1 MNIHTYACVLRV
13 LRNTL
18 VTLRSAMWQKYVD
31 ICTWRSESVCMH
43 MHRMHRCITCRRF
56 QSTSAL
62 CLLFCHI
69 ILSFNIALILTMP
82 LTRTFSFTALNVLNN
97 LDDAPPAPSS
107 VSCHSQTP
115 AVSLPCKPFVKP
127 PTIPFD
133 RLSFIRR
140 PSPLAPSDNFL
151 NLSVLPPPKRLVPLK
166 PRLDL
171 YRNTLLS
178 YWHREF
184 SKKCAA
190 KKRAVQGRVIMKHT
204 PKKSITTVAS
214 LLVEK
219 AGKGFEN
226 AAVQR

>member
-1 MNIHTYACVLRV
+1 MSIYAHAYAHGAPSLYACICIECIDA
-13 LRNTL
+13 
-18 VTLRSAMWQKYVD
+18 SHVD
-31 ICTWRSESVCMH
+31 VSN
-43 MHRMHRCITCRRF
+43 RRRHF
-56 QSTSAL
+56 VRYS
-62 CLLFCHI
+62 LFHI

-97 LDDAPPAPSS
+97 LDDAPPVPSS

-140 PSPLAPSDNFL
+140 SSPLARSDNFPT
-151 NLSVLPPPKRLVPLK
+151 LSVLPPPKKLVPNK
-166 PRLDL
+166 PRLNL
-171 YRNTLLS
+171 YRNTLIS

-184 SKKCAA
+184 SKKYAA
-190 KKRAVQGRVIMKHT
+190 KKRAVQGRLIMKHT